1 VNAGFFY
8 ASFIMSRSGT
18 DTDVILIGGGI
29 MSATLGIILKELD
42 ASLRITIYEKLPQV
56 AEESSDG
63 WNNAG
68 TGHSAFC
75 ELNYTP
81 ELPDGKIDISKAVK
95 IADAFETSREFW
107 SYLVEKKHIDSP
119 EQFIHPI
126 PHMSCVWGD
135 KNTAF
140 LKKRHAAMVTHPLF
154 CDMLFS
160 DDPEQLKEWIPLVM
174 KGRDNNQKIAA
185 TRMPEGTDVNFGALT
200 RLLIKKLT
208 GMGVELCCGHDVR
221 KIRRKRGAWEVVVKD
236 SNGNKRNAIAPFV
249 FIGAGG
255 GALPL
260 LEKSGI
266 REGRGFGGFPVS
278 GQWLICKNRA
288 VIAQHHAK
296 VYGKA
301 GVGAPPMSVPHL
313 DTRMI
318 GGKSQLLFG
327 PYAAFTTKFLKR
339 GSPFDLFKSI
349 RLNNIIPMIA
359 AGLHNFPLTKYLV
372 KQVTQSPA
380 DRIAALSAFVPTA
393 RAEDWHLQDAGQR
406 VQIIKKDA
414 REGGVLEFGT
424 ELVTSA
430 DGTIA
435 ALLGASPGA
444 SVAPSIMIGLLEK
457 CFPDRMKTS
466 GWQSKLKEMVPSHG
480 MSTKQRRAYY
490 AASRMRTDAILH
502 IGKFAHQAP
511 G

>member
-1 VNAGFFY
+1 
-8 ASFIMSRSGT
+8 MSKVTSQ
-18 DTDVILIGGGI
+18 TDVILIGGGI

-42 ASLRITIYEKLPQV
+42 ESLRIAIYEKLPEV

-81 ELPDGKIDISKAVK
+81 MLADGKIDISKAVK

-107 SYLVEKKHIDSP
+107 SYLVEKKYIDSP
-119 EQFIHPI
+119 AQFIHPI

-160 DDPEQLKEWIPLVM
+160 GDPEQLKEWIPLIM
-174 KGRDNNQKIAA
+174 KGRDNDQKIAA

-200 RLLIKKLT
+200 RLLMKKLT
-208 GMGVELCCGHDVR
+208 GMGVQLFCQHDVR
-221 KIRRKRGAWEVVVKD
+221 KIRRKHGSWEIVVKD
-236 SNGNKRNAIAPFV
+236 KNGNKVRNVAPFV

-266 REGRGFGGFPVS
+266 PESRGFGGFPVS

-318 GGKSQLLFG
+318 GGKTQLLFG

-372 KQVTQSPA
+372 KQVTQSPE
-380 DRIAALSAFVPTA
+380 DRIAALKAFVPTA
-393 RAEDWHLQDAGQR
+393 QAHDWQLQDAGQR
-406 VQIIKKDA
+406 VQIIKKDS

-424 ELVTSA
+424 ELVTSS
-430 DGTIA
+430 DGTLA

-457 CFPDRMKTS
+457 CFSDKVKTP

-480 MSTKQRRAYY
+480 LSAQQRKDHY
-490 AASRMRTDAILH
+490 AVSRMRTDAILN
-502 IGKFAHQAP
+502 IGKFARHAP